1 MKKPRLIRLR
11 LMLGLHPG
19 SSRRRGVAIIT
30 VLAIVSLMTVLVISF
45 FQMAQT
51 AKTTAVGSVELDRVG
66 TLKDVITNFVTA
78 QIREATTLPGNGGT
92 QTIWTSQPGAIRTYH
107 GSNPQLNRL
116 YKLYSSDKMME
127 DGIQAENSDALLK
140 KIEKDV
146 DPRWD
151 EYPDMYVDGNR
162 PLRPTSAERR
172 SDSPTEVKARLVY
185 PIVDP
190 SRYNGQENDK
200 TKNTEGFVYGERS
213 LSSVTVNGVDATKGQ
228 LAMPL
233 RWIYLLRDGTPGTV
247 DKEGKFTAISKDGGE
262 PTKDNPMV
270 SRIAWWAD
278 DETCKIN
285 VNTASIPVPWDT
297 PRTASEEDLWY
308 AQYPPVSGECQHYP
322 GHPAQTDLCAVMF
335 PGFRYT
341 PDQAKMPVGENM
353 SALPMK
359 YANLIWNIAPFI
371 TEKGGTVGG
380 TQKVSLLSVPPVP
393 LDNDDHLFP
402 TFEEFYFKARRA
414 EKNLDRPRDSIESE
428 DTGSEILRRLE
439 GSQFFLTTR
448 SSGPEMT
455 VSGTPRV
462 CMFPMNDEVY
472 KEVGKTSGAVNTQI
486 GAYEVTMATNATI
499 GAASG
504 VLGKPFYFQRG
515 SAGGA
520 SASRHNSFYNSQ
532 GGRNAQIF
540 KYLKKLTIAIPPGYP
555 ELNAEFNTFGK
566 KYPGPNGTQ
575 GNNPLPDATRSNF
588 DSSDRTQIVL
598 MMLDLLRSSNMAPG
612 YLESGKSYDGGGGQ
626 VAGICGCNQIKP
638 SDVQRGHT
646 TALLI
651 NPARPTIYT
660 PKGSGRTYGPAEI
673 CLFAHVIATKREGQ
687 GQQGTVIAP
696 QNAAMATRWNEAKVA
711 SLVQVGAIINSF
723 SPRQGWAPL
732 FAESGINLS
741 GKVATSETDPRT
753 TTNGTQQTPFRFAN
767 ADPEGPLYFGNNG
780 NGASPP
786 SVDGGNPPTPIPP
799 SFIPWA
805 GIAGPRVS
813 ASRTVATF
821 DTFVYEGAGAG
832 GTNPIPVQLKWV
844 PGEALRVFM
853 YDGTP
858 EAWNTIQAIEIDLGA
873 GTLQMNAEYTG
884 QNINT
889 LMTQT
894 VNQPTASFP
903 PPKLSVTSFV
913 VPHGDY
919 RLTTIPMQ
927 VERGI
932 FVPHGT
938 NKHSLVEPILTGGRN
953 AQYVKCFGAVLAPP
967 TDKLLAG
974 PGIPAMDDAYAPHFA
989 PVDQQFLCREDLG
1002 TMPVS
1007 GVLTV
1012 ASSST
1017 NQLRKLRMAHGRR
1030 DGQYRG
1036 PQYKP
1041 FSAANT
1047 IPNRG
1052 SSDPLETGDFDNG
1065 VGLCPDGPYM
1075 NQPDD
1080 GDARDQSYPYY
1091 QNLSRIAQVNPATFS
1106 PNRVLRS
1113 AVDFGSIPSGL
1124 QARVPWQTLR
1134 FRPDPGMYNGS
1145 NIYNNI
1151 SKQPSRPDGYQHFFP
1166 FSNYCGP
1173 KDHLLLDMWWLPV
1186 VEPWSISEGFATKGL
1201 INLNQQILP
1210 FTYIQRTTALH
1221 ALLRGERMMAIP
1233 DSAAATYKNGANFP
1247 TTQIY
1252 RHWINAKETV
1262 RQLTEFRWKGQDPEG
1277 FTLPFN
1283 TFRSASEIC
1292 ELWLVPEQNG
1302 TGGEAGTWNLE
1313 YIIREFWK
1321 THRLTGDNMRERPY
1335 ANLYPRLT
1343 VRSNV
1348 YRVHMIA
1355 QTLKKASTNKPE
1367 EFKSVSEEGSDPDL
1381 VTAEWRG
1388 SALVER
1394 VINPNEPEL
1403 QKFDYAPADSE
1414 HVYDGMTINWPAKLD
1429 NYYTYRVTEV
1439 KQFHE

>member
-107 GSNPQLNRL
+107 GSSSQFNRL

-127 DGIQAENSDALLK
+127 EGIDKENSDVLLE

-162 PLRPTSAERR
+162 PLRPTGAERR
-172 SDSPTEVKARLVY
+172 SDSPEETRSRLVY

-190 SRYNGQENDK
+190 SRYNGREDDK
-200 TKNTEGFVYGERS
+200 TNNTEGFVYGERS
-213 LSSVTVNGVDATKGQ
+213 LSSVTVNGVDSRRGQ

-247 DKEGKFTAISKDGGE
+247 DKEGKFTTISKDGGE
-262 PTKDNPMV
+262 PTKDNPIV
-270 SRIAWWAD
+270 SRLAWWTD

-285 VNTASIPVPWDT
+285 VNIASIPVPWDT
-297 PRTASEEDLWY
+297 PRTASAEDVWY

-322 GHPAQTDLCAVMF
+322 GHPAQTDLCAVIF

-341 PDQAKMPVGENM
+341 PDENAIPVGENM
-353 SALPMK
+353 NALPLK
-359 YANLIWNIAPFI
+359 YANLVWNIAPFI
-371 TEKGGTVGG
+371 TEKGGTQGG
-380 TQKVSLLSVPPVP
+380 TQKVSPFSATPVP

-414 EKNLDRPRDSIESE
+414 EKNLDRPRDSIEGE
-428 DTGSEILRRLE
+428 DAGNQILRRLE

-455 VSGTPRV
+455 VFGTPRV
-462 CMFPMNDEVY
+462 CMFPMNEFVVQ
-472 KEVGKTSGAVNTQI
+472 EVGKVSGAVNPNV

-499 GAASG
+499 GAKKG
-504 VLGKPFYFQRG
+504 VQGFAFYFQR
-515 SAGGA
+515 STNAG
-520 SASRHNSFYNSQ
+520 SRHNNFYNDISR
-532 GGRNAQIF
+532 RNALVF
-540 KYLKKLTIAIPPGYP
+540 KYLKKLTLAIPPGYP
-555 ELNAEFNTFGK
+555 ELKGELDTFGE
-566 KYPGPNGTQ
+566 KYPGPNRLAGHIHGVQT
-575 GNNPLPDATRSNF
+575 DF
-588 DSSDRTQIVL
+588 DSTDRTQIVL
-598 MMLDLLRSSNMAPG
+598 SMLDMMRSSNMSPG
-612 YLESGKSYDGGGGQ
+612 YLESGASYDSGGGQ
-626 VAGICGCNQIKP
+626 VAGICGCNPIVT
-638 SDVQRGHT
+638 SRGEVQRHHT

-651 NPARPTIYT
+651 RPAGQPTVYT

-673 CLFAHVIATKREGQ
+673 CFFAHVIATKREGQ

-696 QNAAMATRWNEAKVA
+696 ANDDMAKKWNEAKTA
-711 SLVQVGAIINSF
+711 SLIQVGVLINSF
-723 SPRQGWAPL
+723 SARQGWAPL
-732 FAESGINLS
+732 FARSGINLS
-741 GKVATSETDPRT
+741 GSLPTSGVDPRSVRD
-753 TTNGTQQTPFRFAN
+753 GSVKAPFNFAS
-767 ADPEGPLYFGNNG
+767 AEPKSPLYIGDKADGFGFPPNL
-780 NGASPP
+780 GAGVPLP
-786 SVDGGNPPTPIPP
+786 MPGL
-799 SFIPWA
+799 IPWA

-813 ASRTVATF
+813 ANQNVAAFDTVAYT
-821 DTFVYEGAGAG
+821 GAGAG
-832 GTNPIPVQLKWV
+832 GTNPVPVQLKWV
-844 PGEALRVFM
+844 PGEILRVFL
-853 YDGTP
+853 YDEDP
-858 EAWNTIQAIEIDLGA
+858 SANNTIQAIELALGSGA
-873 GTLQMNAEYTG
+873 SPTEMDAAYTG
-884 QNINT
+884 KSIET
-889 LMTQT
+889 LMSESLSQRTE
-894 VNQPTASFP
+894 SFP
-903 PPKLSVTSFV
+903 PPKLNVTSFV

-919 RLTTIPMQ
+919 RLTTIPLS

-932 FVPHGT
+932 FVPHG
-938 NKHSLVEPILTGGRN
+938 NKAHSLVEPVLPSGRN
-953 AQYVKCFGAVLAPP
+953 AQQVKCRGAELAPA
-967 TDKLLAG
+967 TGKLLSA
-974 PGIPAMDDAYAPHFA
+974 PGIPEIDDANAPHFA
-989 PVDQQFLCREDLG
+989 PVRQSDLCSGELG
-1002 TMPVS
+1002 TLPVP
-1007 GVLTV
+1007 GVLAA
-1012 ASSST
+1012 ASSI
-1017 NQLRKLRMAHGRR
+1017 NQTRRLRFAHGRR
-1030 DGQYRG
+1030 DGQYSG
-1036 PQYKP
+1036 PSYKP
-1041 FSAANT
+1041 FSAPNT

-1065 VGLCPDGPYM
+1065 VGLCPDGAYM

-1080 GDARDQSYPYY
+1080 GDARDPNFPYY
-1091 QNLSRIAQVNPATFS
+1091 QKLTNGTVVNPATFS
-1106 PNRVLRS
+1106 PNRVMRS
-1113 AVDFGSIPSGL
+1113 PVDFGSIPSGL

-1134 FRPDPGMYNGS
+1134 FRPDPQMYNGS
-1145 NIYNNI
+1145 NIYQRPDF
-1151 SKQPSRPDGYQHFFP
+1151 QPRIPDGYQHFFP

-1210 FTYIQRTTALH
+1210 FTYIQRTTALN
-1221 ALLRGERMMAIP
+1221 ALLRSERMMAIP
-1233 DSAAATYKNGANFP
+1233 DSAANTYKNGSSVPNN
-1247 TTQIY
+1247 QIY
-1252 RHWINAKETV
+1252 RHWINAKETL
-1262 RQLTEFRWKGQDPEG
+1262 RQLTEFRWKGEDAEG

-1283 TFRSASEIC
+1283 SFRSASEIC
-1292 ELWLVPEQNG
+1292 ELWLVPEKNG
-1302 TGGEAGTWNLE
+1302 NGAESGTWDLE
-1313 YIIREFWK
+1313 HVIRDFWK

-1348 YRVHMIA
+1348 YRVHMVA
-1355 QTLKKASTNKPE
+1355 QTLKKASTNKPG

-1388 SALVER
+1388 SALIER
-1394 VINPNEPEL
+1394 VLNPNEPEL
-1403 QKFDYAPADSE
+1403 QKTHNDFAPGE
-1414 HVYDGMTINWPAKLD
+1414 GENVYDGMDIKWPAKLD